1 MKASKKTLQRGDT
14 IVEVM
19 IAMAV
24 LGLVLASAFAI
35 SNRSYATGI
44 NAQERNEALK
54 VAESQVELLRIAST
68 LTDESII
75 DADPSSL
82 FCIEPSSAKLERIE
96 FASSAVVEDQGELDK
111 SQYPQ
116 IDPLNGDCN
125 FGTSD
130 RYYVSIQQSA
140 DIDDE
145 TNQPTG
151 GQIFSVRVYWES
163 ISGGASNVVNHEY
176 RTYNFEGTFS
186 LMLAPARPTVTTNAV
201 TALSV
206 TTATVEGE
214 VVNSIG
220 SAVTDRGFVAS
231 LSQEPTIAD
240 NDGIVS
246 SGSGLGL
253 FEATFTELSPS
264 KNYFVRA
271 YATNTTGTNYGLAIP
286 LVTVDVDPLIMIYA
300 GSSPTGSS
308 EYYISNGAET
318 CTVARQITAAS
329 GGHLVDIESEAENT
343 QVSRFATG
351 FGRIWI
357 GANDVGTESRWA
369 WSDNLHFW
377 QGLANGNSVSGRYS
391 NWASGEPNDY
401 KAGGAT
407 PQGEDCAVMNWNGS
421 GGQWNDWYAN
431 GERSSTARFVI
442 EFDVLTPAASC
453 QDSSAAN
460 FGEESECLYCPAT
473 HSTYVPGSGQCTRN
487 GYSYPASFASYRYY
501 GAWSA
506 WSWNSTSYGTSYS
519 WIEPDNYWY
528 QFGHYQIPG
537 RTSYARRSRSIN
549 YYYYYYCLSGGSRSG
564 ATCYVAPSIIP
575 ASNTAP

>member
-186 LMLAPARPTVTTNAV
+186 LMLRLPQLKAR
-201 TALSV
+201 
-206 TTATVEGE
+206 
-214 VVNSIG
+214 
-220 SAVTDRGFVAS
+220 
-231 LSQEPTIAD
+231 
-240 NDGIVS
+240 
-246 SGSGLGL
+246 
-253 FEATFTELSPS
+253 
-264 KNYFVRA
+264 
-271 YATNTTGTNYGLAIP
+271 
-286 LVTVDVDPLIMIYA
+286 
-300 GSSPTGSS
+300 
-308 EYYISNGAET
+308 
-318 CTVARQITAAS
+318 
-329 GGHLVDIESEAENT
+329 
-343 QVSRFATG
+343 
-351 FGRIWI
+351 
-357 GANDVGTESRWA
+357 
-369 WSDNLHFW
+369 
-377 QGLANGNSVSGRYS
+377 
-391 NWASGEPNDY
+391 
-401 KAGGAT
+401 
-407 PQGEDCAVMNWNGS
+407 
-421 GGQWNDWYAN
+421 
-431 GERSSTARFVI
+431 
-442 EFDVLTPAASC
+442 
-453 QDSSAAN
+453 
-460 FGEESECLYCPAT
+460 
-473 HSTYVPGSGQCTRN
+473 
-487 GYSYPASFASYRYY
+487 
-501 GAWSA
+501 
-506 WSWNSTSYGTSYS
+506 
-519 WIEPDNYWY
+519 
-528 QFGHYQIPG
+528 
-537 RTSYARRSRSIN
+537 
-549 YYYYYYCLSGGSRSG
+549 
-564 ATCYVAPSIIP
+564 
-575 ASNTAP
+575 